1 MLQIAICDDDPKEL
15 SIFST
20 LMQEYIKTEEL
31 FADVLEFSRSDILLS
46 VCENRRFHL
55 YILDIVMPLIDGIS
69 LGKAI
74 RRTDKE
80 AQIIY
85 VTTGADFALQSFA
98 VNPVN
103 FLVKPVEKQ
112 AFFDT
117 LTLAISKIE
126 LDDRTITVRT
136 KEAIHTVALKEILYC
151 EYRDRGVAYILLGK
165 TILHSLSSKQSFS
178 KQIAPLLQDAE
189 FLQPHISFAINLH
202 YVEKFTREEFIL
214 KGGIAVPISKK
225 QYSTVRSNYLDYC
238 LKRETY

>member
-20 LMQEYIKTEEL
+20 WMQEYIKTEEL

-136 KEAIHTVALKEILYC
+136 KEAIHTVALREILYC
-151 EYRDRGVAYILLGK
+151 EYRDRGVTYILLDK

-178 KQIAPLLQDAE
+178 KQIAPPFAGCRFFAAAH
-189 FLQPHISFAINLH
+189 FLCYKFALC
-202 YVEKFTREEFIL
+202 REIH
-214 KGGIAVPISKK
+214 
-225 QYSTVRSNYLDYC
+225 T
-238 LKRETY
+238 